1 MPSATR
7 AESLVGIPE
16 VIDGTQSL
24 NPPAPNMSQAGI
36 AVTARTTT
44 RPTFPPLGPPDML
57 YVRKR
62 YIPVVGTAKIYGYYH
77 FVRGVDVS
85 HAAAISAYIV
95 EVVRNNGLDPLS
107 WVSTGGWE
115 IASATFVAYNI
126 MSKADAVVHVDFPG
140 STSVIA
146 TAPDGR
152 EVPLTDTFWAELL
165 VSSVVRDYLGVG
177 ETPLY
182 PCLRVI
188 SASTAL
194 RAESMFLGAAAECA
208 HRWYMSGTDTISA
221 ATKAPSRSRIAIA
234 IRDHF
239 TQNARFEAAIE
250 FFLRPRVREA
260 DPDCVVHAAAAARI
274 KGDID
279 QATAIIDKLISRNPQ
294 SGLAWMER
302 AEILK
307 NRGELEKA
315 MEAARIAASHA
326 DSSVEI
332 WVLLADLYVDLKE
345 YSKAFEALNSA
356 DIPPPT
362 LDPFLRK
369 LVPNRRN
376 VTVPSEG
383 ASKGTDAVRV
393 LAARL
398 KEERNVTSEKTDDVL
413 AELPGKLMTDAERL
427 CYAVLVKILNNLTW
441 DDMLAVRGECFV
453 MESDVQNGA
462 NKFLNSSEE
471 NDGDQNGGNNAVVGE
486 GNTMDGVGDSD
497 GNNGET
503 EGVIEVANGVAALS
517 VSNGMDVAA
526 NANETNVNGDD
537 DMNANGDDDVNDAE
551 QRLHSLEQ
559 LGKTVC
565 KPWLDYLVMNM
576 YEDLRAMAV
585 WNAEEQQHSAGAA
598 LVAAL
603 QARKAR
609 GESVN
614 DHSMSTTGKD
624 DVEDPE
630 QMNDYRRSPDEVAKT
645 SKRHSVDWLRR
656 GELALRLG
664 KREEAIT
671 AYWTCVK
678 LAAKEKEVAVT
689 PLSRIMRLSADDG
702 DTKTTLRC
710 ADAIWSFLDANCD
723 RKHSLDPTP
732 PVPEVR
738 SCVFRLISKNG
749 LRTVRDLLST
759 EVEIDRKRI
768 EGLLLDAV
776 ALNVDGFSR

>member
-1 MPSATR
+1 
-7 AESLVGIPE
+7 
-16 VIDGTQSL
+16 
-24 NPPAPNMSQAGI
+24 
-36 AVTARTTT
+36 
-44 RPTFPPLGPPDML
+44 ML

-62 YIPVVGTAKIYGYYH
+62 YIPVVGAAKLYGYYH
-77 FVRGVDVS
+77 FVRGVNVS

-95 EVVRNNGLDPLS
+95 DVVRNNGLDPLS

-115 IASATFVAYNI
+115 VASATFMAYNLI
-126 MSKADAVVHVDFPG
+126 SKADVVVHVDFPG

-165 VSSVVRDYLGVG
+165 VSSVVRDYLGAG

-188 SASTAL
+188 SGSAAS
-194 RAESMFLGAAAECA
+194 RADSLFLDAAAECA
-208 HRWYMSGTDTISA
+208 HRWYLSGADTISA
-221 ATKAPSRSRIAIA
+221 TTEASSRSRIAIA

-260 DPDCVVHAAAAARI
+260 DPDCVVHAAIAARM
-274 KGDID
+274 KGDFD
-279 QATAIIDKLISRNPQ
+279 QATAIVDKLIVRNQQ

-302 AEILK
+302 AEVLRK
-307 NRGELEKA
+307 RGELEKA
-315 MEAARIAASHA
+315 VEAARTAALYS
-326 DSSVEI
+326 DGNVEI
-332 WVLLADLYVDLKE
+332 WVLLADLYADMKQ

-356 DIPPPT
+356 DIPPPM

-376 VTVPSEG
+376 VTVPLEG
-383 ASKGTDAVRV
+383 ASKGMDAVRV

-398 KEERNVTSEKTDDVL
+398 KEEKNVSSEKTDDTL
-413 AELPGKLMTDAERL
+413 TELPGKLMTGAEQR
-427 CYAVLVKILNNLTW
+427 CYAVLVKILTDLTW

-453 MESDVQNGA
+453 MESDVQNGGSEYP
-462 NKFLNSSEE
+462 NDGEE
-471 NDGDQNGGNNAVVGE
+471 NNGDHDGDNNEIVGEIDTVDSIGDLGGN
-486 GNTMDGVGDSD
+486 D
-497 GNNGET
+497 GET
-503 EGVIEVANGVAALS
+503 GGINEAANGVEALS
-517 VSNGMDVAA
+517 MSDGADGEA
-526 NANETNVNGDD
+526 NAIEADVNGDG
-537 DMNANGDDDVNDAE
+537 NINDAE
-551 QRLHSLEQ
+551 QRLRSLEQ

-609 GESVN
+609 GESGN
-614 DHSMSTTGKD
+614 DDSVSSSGKG
-624 DVEDPE
+624 DVENPE
-630 QMNDYRRSPDEVAKT
+630 QKNDYRRSPDEVAKT
-645 SKRHSVDWLRR
+645 SKRPSVDWLRR

-689 PLSRIMRLSADDG
+689 PLTRIMRLSADDG
-702 DTKTTLRC
+702 DSKTTLRC
-710 ADAIWSFLDANCD
+710 ADAIWGFLDANCD
-723 RKHSLDPTP
+723 RKQSLDPTP
-732 PVPEVR
+732 AVPEVR
-738 SCVFRLISKNG
+738 SCIFHLIAKNG
-749 LRTVRDLLST
+749 LRAVRDLLNT
-759 EVEIDRKRI
+759 EVELDRKRM